1 MGNNRNFFTVKEKNI
16 NKMKRW
22 PMEWEKINAHVATD
36 KHLFQSMQTMKLF
49 QTMQTALATQH
60 QLKMGKE
67 LNRHFSKNDIKMTN
81 RHMKRYST
89 SLFIKEKQI
98 KTTMRYHL
106 TLIRMAIMKSTNN
119 TLGRLWRKGNLPTLL
134 MGV

>member
-1 MGNNRNFFTVKEKNI
+1 
-16 NKMKRW
+16 
-22 PMEWEKINAHVATD
+22 
-36 KHLFQSMQTMKLF
+36 
-49 QTMQTALATQH
+49 
-60 QLKMGKE
+60 
-67 LNRHFSKNDIKMTN
+67 MTN
-81 RHMKRYST
+81 KHMKRYST

-106 TLIRMAIMKSTNN
+106 TLIRMGIMKSTNN